1 MPVTWA
7 LLRSRSMPTQQPAW
21 QTCRSITRIRFLIA
35 WALSAPARLVTL
47 DLILCRYSDLVMLV
61 N

>member
-1 MPVTWA
+1 
-7 LLRSRSMPTQQPAW
+7 MPTQQPAW